1 MTSLKL
7 TTHGPPLAATGA
19 RLGLARGST
28 HRQAGH
34 REENG
39 VTDGGDAAGA
49 ARHNGNGQPPAGA
62 AQQWPY
68 ASQPPHAAAYNT
80 PQAQFR
86 AQPQPTVA
94 ARPPQPPAPAPDNSP
109 WWANNAASD
118 PWRDP
123 AASAAV
129 VQTAPPAGP
138 PTDPMTP
145 AAPAA
150 PAPGGG
156 VRGGLGLVFTV
167 ALITA
172 LLAGGLGAAIGVL
185 AMRGGGS
192 SPIASGNPPVDRP
205 VGSVAEVVSTIAPS
219 VVTIMIEGREGEG
232 NGSGLIISE
241 DGYIIT
247 NNHVANP
254 SDLHNV
260 ELTVV
265 FNDGSTAAAEFKGSS
280 IESDIAVIKVDKT
293 GLPPVTMAN
302 SEELAVGDPVLAV
315 GAPLNLPGTVTMGI
329 ISALDRPVVAGE
341 SSDSSVTAAIQTD
354 APINPG
360 NSGGPLFDASG
371 RVIGVNASI
380 ATFQN
385 ADGQGGNM
393 GIGFSIPINLANR
406 LAEEII
412 ADGKPSRTV
421 IGIETSETPNP
432 DGVKVQKVVDP
443 GPAASAGLQ
452 DGDIITTFNGKH
464 LTDPVQLVALVR
476 KYPANTVV
484 EIGYLRGGAE
494 NKVSVTLA
502 ADEE

>member
-1 MTSLKL
+1 
-7 TTHGPPLAATGA
+7 
-19 RLGLARGST
+19 
-28 HRQAGH
+28 
-34 REENG
+34 

-49 ARHNGNGQPPAGA
+49 ARQNGHGQPPASGM

-68 ASQPPHAAAYNT
+68 ASQPPAGTYAA
-80 PQAQFR
+80 PQAQ
-86 AQPQPTVA
+86 
-94 ARPPQPPAPAPDNSP
+94 ARPQAAPQAHQAHFQPQPPAAAPPAPPAPPVAPATPDDSP
-109 WWANNAASD
+109 WWASNAASD

-129 VQTAPPAGP
+129 IQTAPPAGP
-138 PTDPMTP
+138 PTDPMT
-145 AAPAA
+145 A
-150 PAPGGG
+150 PAP
-156 VRGGLGLVFTV
+156 VSPQPPDRRGALGLVFTV

-185 AMRGGGS
+185 ATRGPAGTTSSGG
-192 SPIASGNPPVDRP
+192 PPVERP
-205 VGSVAEVVSTIAPS
+205 VGSVAEVVSNIAPS
-219 VVTIMIEGREGEG
+219 VVTIMIEGQEGEG

-254 SDLHNV
+254 ADLHNV

-265 FNDGSTAAAEFKGSS
+265 FSDGSSAPAEFKGSS
-280 IESDIAVIKVDKT
+280 VESDIAVVKVDKT
-293 GLPPVTMAN
+293 GLPPVTIAD
-302 SEELAVGDPVLAV
+302 SEQLAVGDPVLAV

-341 SSDSSVTAAIQTD
+341 SNDSSVTAAIQTD

-371 RVIGVNASI
+371 RAIGVNASI

-385 ADGQGGNM
+385 SDGQGGNM
-393 GIGFSIPINLANR
+393 GIGFSIPINLAKR
-406 LAEEII
+406 LADEII

-421 IGIETSETPNP
+421 IGIETSDTPSP
-432 DGVKVQKVVDP
+432 DGVTVKKVVDP
-443 GPAASAGLQ
+443 GPAATAGIQ
-452 DGDIITTFNGKH
+452 DGDVITTFNGRH
-464 LTDPVQLVALVR
+464 LTDPVELVALVR

-484 EIGYLRGGAE
+484 QIGFLRDGAE
-494 NKVSVTLA
+494 QEVSVTLA

>member
-1 MTSLKL
+1 M
-7 TTHGPPLAATGA
+7 
-19 RLGLARGST
+19 
-28 HRQAGH
+28 
-34 REENG
+34 
-39 VTDGGDAAGA
+39 TDGGNAAGA
-49 ARHNGNGQPPAGA
+49 ARQNGHAPPPPSGMAP
-62 AQQWPY
+62 QWPY
-68 ASQPPHAAAYNT
+68 ASQPPAGAYAA
-80 PQAQFR
+80 PQAHPQHVPAPPTAQF
-86 AQPQPTVA
+86 QPQPPTAATVKNA
-94 ARPPQPPAPAPDNSP
+94 ADSP
-109 WWANNAASD
+109 WWASNAASD

-138 PTDPMTP
+138 PTDPMTAP
-145 AAPAA
+145 APAA
-150 PAPGGG
+150 APPPGDR
-156 VRGGLGLVFTV
+156 RGALGLVFTV

-185 AMRGGGS
+185 ATRGGGGTTT
-192 SPIASGNPPVDRP
+192 SGGPPVERP
-205 VGSVAEVVSTIAPS
+205 VGSVAQVVSTIAPS
-219 VVTIMIEGREGEG
+219 VVTIMIEGQEGEG

-254 SDLHNV
+254 ADLHDV

-265 FNDGSTAAAEFKGSS
+265 FSDGSSAPAEFKGSS
-280 IESDIAVIKVDKT
+280 VESDIAVVKVDKS
-293 GLPPVTMAN
+293 GLPPVTIAD
-302 SEELAVGDPVLAV
+302 SEQLAVGDPVLAV

-341 SSDSSVTAAIQTD
+341 SNDSSVTAAIQTD

-385 ADGQGGNM
+385 SDGQGGNM
-393 GIGFSIPINLANR
+393 GIGFSIPINLAKR
-406 LAEEII
+406 LADEII

-421 IGIETSETPNP
+421 IGIETSETPSP
-432 DGVKVQKVVDP
+432 DGVTVKKVVSP
-443 GPAASAGLQ
+443 GPAASAGIQ
-452 DGDIITTFNGKH
+452 DGDVITTFNGKH
-464 LTDPVQLVALVR
+464 LTDPVELVALVR
-476 KYPANTVV
+476 KYPANTIV
-484 EIGYLRGGAE
+484 EIGFLRDGAE
-494 NKVSVTLA
+494 REVSVTLA